1 MSLCGGGILAV
12 PAPYLKENRPL
23 NLSRGLPKC
32 LSLHKVLVLKQGP
45 EALLKSPPRTLLASY
60 EKSIKKSV
68 SESNFDVL
76 FWPNGN
82 LTHLVEPSISSC
94 KHSKTKKHGDALH
107 NRHLALVSTPRARR
121 STLQRAIFCSR
132 SHTYPTLRC
141 LRPQEVL
148 TCAPEGLC
156 WQRSGC

>member
-1 MSLCGGGILAV
+1 MRLKVRHVRLKLAIIALQKSV
-12 PAPYLKENRPL
+12 I
-23 NLSRGLPKC
+23 GLPGK
-32 LSLHKVLVLKQGP
+32 SLWRVTFERGSFRIS
-45 EALLKSPPRTLLASY
+45 ATR
-60 EKSIKKSV
+60 SIKKSV